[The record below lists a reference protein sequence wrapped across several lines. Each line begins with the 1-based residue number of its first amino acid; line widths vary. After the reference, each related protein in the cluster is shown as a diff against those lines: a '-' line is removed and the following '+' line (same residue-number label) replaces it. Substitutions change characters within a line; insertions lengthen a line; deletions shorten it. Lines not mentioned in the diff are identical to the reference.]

1 MRNFK
6 RWLLL
11 VSIAVAMGAVVFDF
25 GPAASSQNRKS
36 ARGKDIAPTSRPG
49 LENYDI
55 RRSRASAPEDVD
67 NIAIKQKGSQLAVS
81 AQKQVVATQSQR
93 EAAASVRQAMSTAE
107 AQLAS
112 RVPNLKVEYNEA
124 LSVPEI
130 VQVEGAG
137 ALSASAAAASSKE
150 STLRGFVTQNAGLY
164 GLTRSQASQLKKVS
178 DYTNPSGNLSF
189 VELEQE
195 INGIPVFQG
204 YVRGIL
210 TPDGRLM
217 RTTGLLAAGLHAE
230 RLDSTPGL
238 GAAEAVAAG
247 IRSINVKVDASNLS
261 VIGTDD
267 QGKQIVS
274 RGPLDDETKTS
285 LVYFPVVPGHAV
297 LAYSMVLWQP
307 DYAYYTIVDANTGA
321 LLWRKNITQDQSQ
334 AFTYNVYNDD
344 SPTPISPNNA
354 PPQTISPPVPQPPG
368 ITRTNITLVSE
379 HEADLLGWIPDSAGP
394 NAPTTGNNVDAG
406 LDIVAPNGIDE
417 PSAANPSQANGRSF
431 ATNRVFNFVYKP
443 DGSADPAGSNNPT
456 DPEYR
461 KGAVVNLFFWTNRF
475 HDKLYDLGFTEAAR
489 NFQQDNFGR
498 GGAPND
504 RVLAE
509 AQDSSGTN
517 NANFNTPPDGQS
529 GRMQMYIFTGT
540 PNRDG
545 DLDQDV
551 IIHELTHG
559 VSNRLHANASGL
571 QTDMAG
577 GMGEGWGDFYGLS
590 INSVIGKTDTDGHGL
605 FPAGA
610 YDTRDYYRGIRRFPY
625 TIKASLGPNGKSHNP
640 LTFADIDPA
649 QINFDDAAFP
659 VGTGSANEVHNQG
672 EVWATALWEVRA
684 KLVDKYG
691 MASGNNR
698 MLQLTTDGMKLDP
711 ANPTQLNGRDSILAA
726 DCAAAF
732 GVDELEIWEGFRIR
746 GMGFRAS
753 TAGIH
758 VVESF
763 DKPNLRLGTV
773 NAVEQTGD
781 SDGVVEPGETVRLT
795 IPLTNILCAHNADNA
810 TATVTGGANTA
821 NYGTVEAG
829 TTDSQT
835 IDYTV
840 PTTTACGAAIPL
852 TITVNSTLGPITYT
866 YFLNVGQP
874 SALTPFEN
882 FDGVTPP
889 ALPAGWTTQRTGAGI
904 PWQTNSAKSDTPP
917 NSAFTTNPTN
927 AGTSEL
933 ISPAFPVNTGQA
945 RVSFRNLYNLEDN
958 FDGMQL
964 YIKIGGGAFQEITQ
978 AGGSFVSGGYN
989 GQITDGNAWTGVS
1002 AGTTADPQFIT
1013 SVVNL
1018 PPAANG
1024 QIVQLSWRVI
1034 ADANTIAPG
1043 QSGAR
1048 IDTVKLATTAQ
1059 TCSRFG
1065 VSTVSISGRVTN
1077 SAAQGV
1083 AGIQV
1088 TLSGT
1093 TTATA
1098 TTDINGN
1105 YSFPNLVAGGNYT
1118 VTPTTPGFDYT
1129 PPSRTYNNLNTDVTD
1144 ANFSLLAQASIS
1156 GRVTTENGAAGID
1169 GITIT
1174 LTGTESRTTVTS
1186 GGGFYSFPNLT
1197 RGGNYTVTPSGG
1209 SNNTFTPPS
1218 RTYNNLQGPVTDAN
1232 FTARENLACQAIGTP
1247 VNGQIAPGDPT
1258 QTQRVFRGG
1267 TPSDCN
1273 NRPFPGVN
1281 ADPSPVLR
1289 RFDQY
1294 TYVNSSASP
1303 ACIRVTFTANN
1314 AGIHSVAYLGA
1325 YNPANISQNYL
1336 GDYGAAYVANTFA
1349 SYSFTVPAGATYVIV
1364 FHEITPNTPA
1374 TIDYTFSQCN
1384 LGSAPPSPTPTPRV
1398 AQPGEVLISEFR
1410 QSGVVAAPP
1419 ASPSPTP
1426 TTTNVND
1433 EYVELYNNTDATISI
1448 SGFAL
1453 RRGPNDSLLTLPAG
1467 TTIPRRGHILVGN
1480 SNTSPTASGYSLSAY
1495 APLNL
1500 SLSFN
1505 DLFPNNQGIAL
1516 VDNTFNVTIDSVGF
1530 VGNGGSWPYIEGN
1543 GLPRTAAT
1551 RPNVQHAYVRKINL
1565 ATSFPQDTGDNA
1577 SDFVLVAVDN
1587 VPFPGPTASS
1597 TVPTILGAPGPENTA
1612 SPIERNQFER
1622 LSLVDPTMGPA
1633 SGENRKRLGCGAPDT
1648 PPCDP
1653 NKSAFGFLSIRRK
1666 ITNNTGASVT
1676 RLRFRVVDIT
1686 TLGSPGDGPGQADLR
1701 ALTSTTI
1708 SNVMI
1713 NGQPT
1718 TIEGTTL
1725 EEPPNQPR
1733 GGGLNSS
1740 LRVPTV
1746 QFGTPLLNGQSMNVQ
1761 FLFGVMRDGAFRFI
1775 VNIEALP

>member
-11 VSIAVAMGAVVFDF
+11 ASIAVAMGAVVFDF
-25 GPAASSQNRKS
+25 GPIASSQNRKS
-36 ARGKDIAPTSRPG
+36 ARGKESAPTSRTG
-49 LENYDI
+49 LENFDI
-55 RRSRASAPEDVD
+55 RTRRVSEEVANPTV
-67 NIAIKQKGSQLAVS
+67 KQKGSQLTVS
-81 AQKQVVATQSQR
+81 GPKQVVATQSQR
-93 EAAASVRQAMSTAE
+93 EAAASLRQSME
-107 AQLAS
+107 AAQEQLAS
-112 RVPNLKVEYNEA
+112 RVPNLQVEYNEA

-130 VQVEGAG
+130 VGLKGAG
-137 ALSASAAAASSKE
+137 ALTATATSVVGSKE
-150 STLRGFVTQNAGLY
+150 SVLRSFVSQNAALF
-164 GLTRSQASQLKKVS
+164 GLTRTQAAQLKKVS
-178 DYTNPSGNLSF
+178 DYTNPSGNLAF

-195 INGIPVFQG
+195 INNIPVFQG
-204 YVRGIL
+204 YIRGAV

-217 RTTGLLAAGLHAE
+217 RTTGLLAAGLNAE

-247 IRSINVKVDASNLS
+247 IKSINREVDASSLS
-261 VIGTDD
+261 VVGTDD
-267 QGKQIVS
+267 HGKQIVS
-274 RGPLDDETKTS
+274 SGPMDEDTRTS

-297 LAYSMVLWQP
+297 LAYSMVLWGT
-307 DYAYYTIVDANTGA
+307 DNSYYTIVDANTGA
-321 LLWRKNITQDQSQ
+321 LLWRKNITQDQTQ

-344 SPTPISPNNA
+344 SPTPISPNEA
-354 PPQTISPPVPQPPG
+354 PPQTITSTVPQPPG
-368 ITRTNITLVSE
+368 ITRTNVTLISE

-394 NAPTTGNNVDAG
+394 NAVTTGNNVDAG
-406 LDIVAPNGIDE
+406 LDLDTTNGIDAGSR
-417 PSAANPSQANGRSF
+417 PA
-431 ATNRVFNFVYKP
+431 ATNRVFSFVYKP

-456 DPEYR
+456 DPEFR
-461 KGAVVNLFFWTNRF
+461 KGSVVNLFFWSNRY
-475 HDKLYDLGFTEAAR
+475 HDRLYDLGFTEAAR
-489 NFQQDNFGR
+489 NFQQNNFGR
-498 GGAPND
+498 GGLGND
-504 RVLAE
+504 FVRAE
-509 AQDSSGTN
+509 GQDSSGTN
-517 NANFNTPPDGQS
+517 NANFNTPPDGQLP
-529 GRMQMYIFTGT
+529 RMQMYIFTGT

-545 DLDQDV
+545 DLDADV

-559 VSNRLHANASGL
+559 TSNRLHANASGL
-571 QTDMAG
+571 QTEMAG

-590 INSVIGKTDTDGHGL
+590 LLSVIGKSDTTGHGH
-605 FPAGA
+605 FPVGA
-610 YDTRDYYRGIRRFPY
+610 YDTRNYYRAIRRFPY
-625 TIKASLGPNGKSHNP
+625 TVKSSLGPNGKSHNP

-672 EVWATALWEVRA
+672 EVWCTALVEVRA
-684 KLVDKYG
+684 QLIDKYG
-691 MASGNNR
+691 VLSGNQR

-711 ANPTQLNGRDSILAA
+711 ANPTQLNGRDAILAA
-726 DCAAAF
+726 DCAAAA

-758 VVESF
+758 VTENF
-763 DKPNLRLGTV
+763 DKPNLRLGTI
-773 NAVEQTGD
+773 NAAEQTGD
-781 SDGVVEPGETVRLT
+781 GDSVIEPGETARLT
-795 IPLTNILCAHNADNA
+795 IPLTNILCAHDATNA
-810 TATVTGGANTA
+810 TATITGGNTA

-840 PTTTACGAAIPL
+840 PVTTACGAAIPL
-852 TITVNSTLGPITYT
+852 TITVNSSLGPITYT

-874 SALTPFEN
+874 SALTAFEN

-889 ALPAGWTTQRTGAGI
+889 ALPAGWTTQRSGAGM

-917 NSAFTTNPTN
+917 NSVFTTNPTN
-927 AGTSEL
+927 AGSSDL

-964 YIKIGGGAFQEITQ
+964 QIKIGGGAFQEIIA

-989 GQITDGNAWTGVS
+989 GQTVDGNAWTGLS
-1002 AGTTADPQFIT
+1002 AGTTANPEFIT
-1013 SVVNL
+1013 TVVNL

-1024 QIVQLSWRVI
+1024 KIVQLMWHVVG
-1034 ADANTIAPG
+1034 DANTIAPG

-1048 IDTVKLATTAQ
+1048 IDTVQLSTSAQ
-1059 TCSRFG
+1059 TCNPFG

-1083 AGIQV
+1083 AGIQI

-1093 TTATA
+1093 TTATT
-1098 TTDINGN
+1098 TTDANGN
-1105 YSFPNLVAGGNYT
+1105 YSFPNLVAGGSYT

-1129 PPSRTYNNLNTDVTD
+1129 PPSRTYNNLNTNVTD

-1156 GRVTTENGAAGID
+1156 GRVTTANGAQGID

-1186 GGGFYSFPNLT
+1186 GGGFYSFPALT

-1209 SNNTFTPPS
+1209 NNNTFTPPS

-1232 FTARENLACQAIGTP
+1232 FVASENIACQAVGSPI
-1247 VNGQIAPGDPT
+1247 NGQIAPGDPT

-1289 RFDQY
+1289 RYDQY
-1294 TYVNSSASP
+1294 TFSNASASP

-1336 GDYGAAYVANTFA
+1336 GDSGTAYTANTFA

-1374 TIDYTFSQCN
+1374 TIDYTFSLCS
-1384 LGSAPPSPTPTPRV
+1384 LGSTAPPPTPTP
-1398 AQPGEVLISEFR
+1398 ALAKPGDVLISEFR
-1410 QSGVVAAPP
+1410 QSGVNPPPAPP
-1419 ASPSPTP
+1419 SPSPTP
-1426 TTTNVND
+1426 SPSNVND
-1433 EYVELYNNTDATISI
+1433 EYVELYNNTDAPISI
-1448 SGFAL
+1448 SGYAL
-1453 RRGPNDSLLTLPAG
+1453 KRGPGDSILTLPAG
-1467 TTIPRRGHILVGN
+1467 TTIPRRGHLLVTN
-1480 SNTSPTASGYSLSAY
+1480 SNTNPNAPGYSLSAY
-1495 APLNL
+1495 APADLSIGTLN
-1500 SLSFN
+1500 
-1505 DLFPNNQGIAL
+1505 DVFPNNQGIAL
-1516 VDNTFNVTIDSVGF
+1516 VDNTFSVTIDSVGF
-1530 VGNGGSWPYIEGN
+1530 VGNGGSGPYIEGN
-1543 GLPRTAAT
+1543 GLPRTANT
-1551 RPNVQHAYVRKINL
+1551 RPGVQHAYVRRYSTV
-1565 ATSFPQDTGDNA
+1565 TSFPQDTGDNA
-1577 SDFVLVAVDN
+1577 ADFVLVSVDN
-1587 VPFPGPTASS
+1587 IPFPGPTAGS
-1597 TVPTILGAPGPENTA
+1597 TVPTVLGAPGPENRS
-1612 SPIERNQFER
+1612 SPVDRSQFER
-1622 LSLVDPTMGPA
+1622 PSLVDPTAPA
-1633 SGENRKRLGCGAPDT
+1633 NGGENRKRLGCGAPDT

-1653 NKSAFGFLSIRRK
+1653 NTSSFGFLSIRRK

-1676 RLRFRVVDIT
+1676 RLRFRVIDVT
-1686 TLGSPGDGPGQADLR
+1686 TLGSPGDAPGQADLR
-1701 ALTSTTI
+1701 VLSSTTI

-1718 TIEGTTL
+1718 TIEGLTL
-1725 EEPPNQPR
+1725 EQPPNQPR
-1733 GGGLNSS
+1733 GGGVNSS
-1740 LRVPTV
+1740 LRLPGVT
-1746 QFGTPLLNGQSMNVQ
+1746 FGTPLGNGQSVNVQ
-1761 FLFGVMRDGAFRFI
+1761 FLLGVQRDGAFRFI